1 MTINEIRKFILRTI
15 IYKLDLQKKQLLFNE
30 TSEQK
35 DLQFFGMKLTK
46 KTPDL
51 CDAKEHYQSF
61 LRKKTQNQ

>member
-46 KTPDL
+46 KTP
-51 CDAKEHYQSF
+51 
-61 LRKKTQNQ
+61 